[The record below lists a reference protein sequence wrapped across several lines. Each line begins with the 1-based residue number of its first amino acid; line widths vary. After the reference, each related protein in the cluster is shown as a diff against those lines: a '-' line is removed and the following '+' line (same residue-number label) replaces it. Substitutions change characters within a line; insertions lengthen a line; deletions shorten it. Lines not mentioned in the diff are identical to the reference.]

1 MAGATSSGFLLGV
14 FAFLLGIAAIAAA
27 IRRRRGRERYP
38 ETYAASGGIIYT
50 AVSMGCG
57 AVLVLAGGGLKA
69 LALLF
74 GPYEG
79 VHLPNSS
86 PVIEQYQAVTVVVA
100 YVWC

>member
-1 MAGATSSGFLLGV
+1 MAGAASSGFVLGV

-57 AVLVLAGGGLKA
+57 VVLLVAGGGLMA
-69 LALLF
+69 LALIF
-74 GPYEG
+74 K
-79 VHLPNSS
+79 H
-86 PVIEQYQAVTVVVA
+86 
-100 YVWC
+100 